1 MNTISNDNDIYSNL
15 GLSGLPASEAKDNG
29 NDQLQMEDF
38 MKLLVTEL
46 THQDPMKPMDN
57 AELAAQISQ
66 FSVVSGIDQLNNS
79 FNGLSS
85 TLTSDQ
91 ALQATNL
98 VGHEVMVASNAG
110 WLSQGGS
117 LQGAVDLPATAG
129 NVRVRITD
137 ATGALVRELQLGSH
151 EEGELAFAWD
161 GYNDNGD
168 YMPAGIYQVSAQ
180 ATVDD
185 VEMAPNLLV
194 SAQVESVSMGGADG
208 IRLNLQGLGQVP
220 MSNVTQIQ

>member
-1 MNTISNDNDIYSNL
+1 MNTIGNDSEIYGNL
-15 GLSGLPASEAKDNG
+15 GLSSVQEQETTG

-38 MKLLVTEL
+38 MSLLVTEL

-66 FSVVSGIDQLNNS
+66 FSVVSGIGQLNNS
-79 FNGLSS
+79 FDGLSS

-98 VGHEVMVASNAG
+98 VGHDVMVTSNTG
-110 WLSQGGS
+110 WFGHGGN
-117 LQGAVDLPATAG
+117 LQGAVELPATAA
-129 NVRVRITD
+129 NVRVRISD
-137 ATGALVRELQLGSH
+137 ASGALVREIQLGSH
-151 EEGELAFAWD
+151 EAGELAFTWD
-161 GYNDNGD
+161 GYSDSGD
-168 YMPAGIYQVSAQ
+168 YMPAGNYQISAL

-185 VEMAPNLLV
+185 VEMAPNMQV

-208 IRLNLQGLGQVP
+208 IRLNLQGLGQVS
-220 MSNVTQIQ
+220 MSHVTQIQ

>member
-1 MNTISNDNDIYSNL
+1 MNTISNDGQIYESL
-15 GLSGLPASEAKDNG
+15 GLTTQQVSEGKG

-38 MKLLVTEL
+38 MSLLVTEL

-85 TLTSDQ
+85 SLTSDQ
-91 ALQATNL
+91 ALQAANL
-98 VGHEVMVASNAG
+98 VGHEVMVTSNLG
-110 WLSQGGS
+110 LLEQGGS
-117 LQGAVDLPATAG
+117 LQGAVDLPASVG
-129 NVRVRITD
+129 NVRVRISD
-137 ATGALVRELQLGSH
+137 ANGVLVRELALGSH
-151 EEGELAFAWD
+151 EAGELAFTWD
-161 GYNDNGD
+161 GYGDSGD

-185 VEMAPNLLV
+185 VEMAPNLSV
-194 SAQVESVSMGGADG
+194 YAQVESVSMGGAEG
-208 IRLNLQGLGQVP
+208 IRLNLQGLGQV
-220 MSNVTQIQ
+220 SLNNVTQIQ